1 MRELTIRALFASEY
15 QQAIDLAD
23 RTFRSNEQKSM
34 GDAFPH
40 VFSKPL
46 GQGIGAFDQDRLVS
60 YMGLVPAF
68 IDRKVTQISSY
79 LLGSVC
85 TDIDYRG
92 RGLASKLLA
101 EVFRHV
107 EEARASLL
115 FVSGDRPLYQ
125 RANCAAF
132 GSFQECTLIRSG
144 PEFEGVSH
152 HPNHRWEIRDLNSTD
167 WLTILKIR
175 KKLASAISTTPFEW
189 ATLLESEAFSS
200 CFHAYTRILVA
211 KHNDVVCGYA
221 VVSIPLGHE
230 HLSGT
235 ILEWYGDQ
243 TCLQHMM
250 IAAIR
255 RWGLEKLVVYLDES
269 DLFSLDT
276 AFTTV
281 ERRPVKNQGTVAII
295 NAVQL
300 YEEILPDL
308 ISRGYQNDD
317 QLQFHPLNNNTWEIV
332 INNRSWVMSHG
343 ELVAFLFDNQC
354 NGKDWGEEEEL
365 LRRVWF
371 PIKLPHLISL
381 HYV

>member
-1 MRELTIRALFASEY
+1 MRELTIRTLFASEY

-23 RTFRSNEQKSM
+23 RTFRSKEQKSM

-40 VFSKPL
+40 VFSRPL
-46 GQGIGAFDQDRLVS
+46 GQGIGAFDQERLVS

-68 IDRKVTQISSY
+68 IDVNVTQISSY

-92 RGLASKLLA
+92 RGLASKLLS
-101 EVFRHV
+101 EVFHHV
-107 EEARASLL
+107 EEASASLL

-125 RANCAAF
+125 RAHCSAF
-132 GSFQECTLIRSG
+132 GSFQECTFVRSG
-144 PEFEGVSH
+144 TEIEEASRH
-152 HPNHRWEIRDLNSTD
+152 QDLSWEIRDLNSTD

-175 KKLASAISTTPFEW
+175 KKLASTISTTPYEW

-211 KHNDVVCGYA
+211 KHNDVVSGYA

-243 TCLQHMM
+243 TCLQHMI

-276 AFTTV
+276 AFTTM

-295 NAVQL
+295 NAEQL
-300 YEEILPDL
+300 YEEILPDV
-308 ISRGYQNDD
+308 ISRGYQDDD
-317 QLQFHPLNNNTWEIV
+317 QLQFHPLNKNTWEIV
-332 INNRSWVMSHG
+332 INNRSWVMSHE
-343 ELVAFLFDNQC
+343 ELVAFLFDNQFE
-354 NGKDWGEEEEL
+354 KEDWGKEEEL
-365 LRRVWF
+365 LRRAWF
-371 PIKLPHLISL
+371 PIKLPYLISL